1 MAKANIN
8 KICTEVKYSP
18 EHVSVNKI
26 YKRRYTN
33 SHSKAFADAIKKA
46 NHAFDLQMVKNCD
59 VRFQCIEHFAK
70 QKFESMALFWALYMQ
85 RADSMLNSRRFVLE
99 AKKLGVDPVVLATN
113 VVAHGATEVKK
124 VATYGI
130 IGSQIKVEEYLCPIV
145 PDEVV
150 RKYMENPE
158 EFFSKEVAPKEA
170 IAEMAEA
177 PVAEEAP
184 AA

>member
-1 MAKANIN
+1 MNSNIK
-8 KICTEVKYSP
+8 KIRTEVKHSP
-18 EHVSVNKI
+18 ETVTVNEI

-33 SHSKAFADAIKKA
+33 SNSKSFSDVIKKA

-59 VRFQCIEHFAK
+59 VRFQCVEHFAK
-70 QKFESMALFWALYMQ
+70 QKFESMALFWALYMK
-85 RADSMLNSRRFVLE
+85 RADTMLNSRRFVLE

-113 VVAHGATEVKK
+113 VVAHGASEVKK

-130 IGSQIKVEEYLCPIV
+130 VGSQIELEDYLCQIV
-145 PDEVV
+145 PDDVV

-158 EFFSKEVAPKEA
+158 EFYSKEVAPQEA
-170 IAEMAEA
+170 KAKIADA
-177 PVAEEAP
+177 PVADGAT

>member
-1 MAKANIN
+1 MNTNIK
-8 KICTEVKYSP
+8 KIRTEVKYSP
-18 EHVSVNKI
+18 ETVTVNEI

-33 SHSKAFADAIKKA
+33 SNSKSFSDVIKKA
-46 NHAFDLQMVKNCD
+46 NYAFDLQMVKNCD

-85 RADSMLNSRRFVLE
+85 RADTMLNSRRFVLE
-99 AKKLGVDPVVLATN
+99 AKKLAVDPVVLATN

-130 IGSQIKVEEYLCPIV
+130 VGSQIKVEDYLCPIV
-145 PDEVV
+145 PDEVI

-158 EFFSKEVAPKEA
+158 EFYSKEVTQKEA
-170 IAEMAEA
+170 KAEMAEA

-184 AA
+184 DA